1 MKLHELTEKLHD
13 ATRIWRPFRYAEPGI
28 ERAEGF
34 ERVQPVQIP
43 NRSALTAIADS
54 LRGYAQ
60 GATIEYVVGGIPTA
74 MDQLSQRTDKQ
85 LERISIVLS
94 RPYADLEAGQQK
106 IASVELFGQPHVVRN
121 GKHFARVAY
130 YIDVDEG
137 YYHPAALVRVQEVI
151 DAETKNVGRMR
162 RSRPFPVLVNI
173 SGDESRNLSRD
184 RRIKWQSAGIS
195 LGVALLVAFAEW
207 AISGTLG
214 QG

>member
-1 MKLHELTEKLHD
+1 LRLYELTERLHD
-13 ATRIWRPFRYAEPGI
+13 ATRIWRPFRYADPAIQRE
-28 ERAEGF
+28 EGF
-34 ERVQPVQIP
+34 ERVQPAQIP
-43 NRSALTAIADS
+43 NRSALTAISDA

-60 GATIEYVVGGIPTA
+60 GSTIEYLVGGIPTT

-85 LERISIVLS
+85 LESISIVLS
-94 RPYADLEAGQQK
+94 RPYADREAGQQK
-106 IASVELFGQPHVVRN
+106 VASVDLFGQPQAGRH

-130 YIDVDEG
+130 YMDVDEG
-137 YYHPAALVRVQEVI
+137 YYHPATLVRVQEVI
-151 DAETKNVGRMR
+151 DAEIKTVGRIR
-162 RSRPFPVLVNI
+162 RRRPFPVLVNI

-195 LGVALLVAFAEW
+195 LGVALLVALAEW